1 MTENKPGKSSD
12 DDPVAAQLRFE
23 AALYGDWYSQSI
35 LTSYV
40 QEKSSEKSYPKV
52 SEALRPDR
60 EPSGNRAQIFNRRSH
75 RSARGLEAL
84 PGHHDRGLDRQSR
97 EHE

>member
-12 DDPVAAQLRFE
+12 DDPVEAQLRFE

-40 QEKSSEKSYPKV
+40 QEKSSEKSYSKV
-52 SEALRPDR
+52 AEVSRPDV
-60 EPSGNRAQIFNRRSH
+60 SRAGTEHEFLID
-75 RSARGLEAL
+75 GPTAL
-84 PGHHDRGLDRQSR
+84 PAS
-97 EHE
+97 

>member
-12 DDPVAAQLRFE
+12 DDPVEAQLRFE

-40 QEKSSEKSYPKV
+40 QEKSSEKTYPKV
-52 SEALRPDR
+52 SEVSRPDR
-60 EPSGNRAQIFNRRSH
+60 EPSGN
-75 RSARGLEAL
+75 
-84 PGHHDRGLDRQSR
+84 
-97 EHE
+97 

>member
-12 DDPVAAQLRFE
+12 DDPVEAQLRFE

-40 QEKSSEKSYPKV
+40 QEKSSEKSYSQV
-52 SEALRPDR
+52 AEALSPDR
-60 EPSGNRAQIFNRRSH
+60 EPSGN
-75 RSARGLEAL
+75 
-84 PGHHDRGLDRQSR
+84 
-97 EHE
+97 

>member
-12 DDPVAAQLRFE
+12 DDPVEAQLRFE

-40 QEKSSEKSYPKV
+40 QEKSSEKSH
-52 SEALRPDR
+52 SEA
-60 EPSGNRAQIFNRRSH
+60 A
-75 RSARGLEAL
+75 EAL
-84 PGHHDRGLDRQSR
+84 KPDHDSHSD
-97 EHE
+97 

>member
-1 MTENKPGKSSD
+1 MMANTPKALSD
-12 DDPVAAQLRFE
+12 DDPVEAQLRFE

-52 SEALRPDR
+52 SEVSRPDR
-60 EPSGNRAQIFNRRSH
+60 EPSGN
-75 RSARGLEAL
+75 
-84 PGHHDRGLDRQSR
+84 
-97 EHE
+97 

>member
-12 DDPVAAQLRFE
+12 DDPVEAQLRFE

-40 QEKSSEKSYPKV
+40 QEKSSEKSHSKV
-52 SEALRPDR
+52 AKALRPDR
-60 EPSGNRAQIFNRRSH
+60 EPSGN
-75 RSARGLEAL
+75 
-84 PGHHDRGLDRQSR
+84 
-97 EHE
+97 

>member
-1 MTENKPGKSSD
+1 MNTASARLQAGLSTLIPYAPAQHRRACQTETSGLMTENKPGKSSD

-52 SEALRPDR
+52 CGGPQARP
-60 EPSGNRAQIFNRRSH
+60 
-75 RSARGLEAL
+75 
-84 PGHHDRGLDRQSR
+84 
-97 EHE
+97 